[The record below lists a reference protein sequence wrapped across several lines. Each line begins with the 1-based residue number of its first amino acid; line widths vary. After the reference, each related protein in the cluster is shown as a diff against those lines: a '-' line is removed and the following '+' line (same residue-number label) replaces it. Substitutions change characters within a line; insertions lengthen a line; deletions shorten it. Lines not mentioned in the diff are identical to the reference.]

1 MYTVQAHMHI
11 CRYVCIWLCCFIA
24 PEYLL
29 SLQGGRFDHANR
41 LFHSIAQ
48 TWNNV
53 LFDNVDLKEVSTY
66 SNVWYFAIKILNMQ
80 YVHVLHSCT

>member
-1 MYTVQAHMHI
+1 MFIIFTTCNNTVHYSLCKHVYTVQAYVHI
-11 CRYVCIWLCCFIA
+11 HTYMIVFFIA

-29 SLQGGRFDHANR
+29 SLQGGKFDHANR

-53 LFDNVDLKEVSTY
+53 LLDNVDLKEVS
-66 SNVWYFAIKILNMQ
+66 IL
-80 YVHVLHSCT
+80 L